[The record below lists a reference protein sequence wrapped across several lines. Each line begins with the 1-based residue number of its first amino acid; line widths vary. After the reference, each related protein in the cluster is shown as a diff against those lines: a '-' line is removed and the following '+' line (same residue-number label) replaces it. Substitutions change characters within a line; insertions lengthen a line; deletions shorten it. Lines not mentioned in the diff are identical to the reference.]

1 MENNEAL
8 LSALW
13 EIWGAVQLAYN
24 RDAYDDKMSKL
35 YEIAKGA
42 MVRAGQIKE
51 VD

>member
-1 MENNEAL
+1 MENNENL

-24 RDAYDDKMSKL
+24 RDAYDDKMTKL